1 VKLYKY
7 VLNFAVALGLAF
19 SVQASA
25 WAEGE
30 APNSEEMTAAM
41 QSFYSGNWDEAV
53 VQFDSVLA
61 KDPTNTLALAY
72 ILDAYYRKKD
82 VDGIVSQ
89 IETETTAAGENG
101 ESLSKL
107 GMAYFLRG
115 KLLPSALD
123 EALTEFKS
131 AVEDDPE
138 NSMAYTGMGLVYFQ
152 KRMMPRAKG
161 FFVRALRLNSHDVM
175 AMDRLG
181 NILLV
186 DEKKPDEAKAIY
198 ERVIKEL
205 PTYPDGQYFMGS
217 ALYDMGKLDEAIPYL
232 KRSAELDP
240 NGYTQGFDA
249 LTLCGDI
256 YLKESKFEEATA
268 IYEQAKKVR
277 PDSTYVDYK
286 MKLAKEKKSAPPSR
300 VGDQ

>member
-1 VKLYKY
+1 MFLT
-7 VLNFAVALGLAF
+7 LALTAGMLLSGA
-19 SVQASA
+19 AA
-25 WAEGE
+25 ANAEGT
-30 APNSEEMTAAM
+30 APHSEEMTEAIQA
-41 QSFYSGNWDEAV
+41 FYSGSWDDAISKFEAILT
-53 VQFDSVLA
+53 Q
-61 KDPTNTLALAY
+61 DPNNTLALAY
-72 ILDAYYRKKD
+72 VLDAYYRKKD

-89 IETETTAAGENG
+89 IETEAAAAGETS

-115 KLLPSALD
+115 KILPNVLD
-123 EALTEFKS
+123 ESLTEFKS
-131 AVEDDPE
+131 AAESDPE
-138 NSMAYTGMGLVYFQ
+138 NSMAYSGMGLVYFQ

-161 FFVRALRLNSHDVM
+161 YFVRALRLNPHDVM

-186 DEKKPDEAKAIY
+186 DEKKPSEAKDIY
-198 ERVIKEL
+198 ARIVEEL
-205 PTYPDGQYFMGS
+205 PAYPDGHYFMGS
-217 ALYDMGKLDEAIPYL
+217 ALYDMGKYDEAIPYL

-256 YLKESKFEEATA
+256 YLKTGKFEEAKQ
-268 IYEQAKKVR
+268 IYEAAKKVR

-286 MKLAKEKKSAPPSR
+286 MKLAEEKKSTPATK
-300 VGDQ
+300 VNDN

>member
-1 VKLYKY
+1 MNLYKAIFTFI
-7 VLNFAVALGLAF
+7 VVCGLAW
-19 SVQASA
+19 SVQTAA
-25 WAEGE
+25 YADENAGQ
-30 APNSEEMTAAM
+30 EEMAQALQT
-41 QSFYSGNWDEAV
+41 FYAGQWNDSIK
-53 VQFDSVLA
+53 QFEEILA
-61 KDPTNTLALAY
+61 KDPKNTLALAY

-89 IETETTAAGENG
+89 IETETAAAGENG

-115 KLLPSALD
+115 KLVPNVLD

-131 AVEDDPE
+131 AVENDPE
-138 NSMAYTGMGLVYFQ
+138 NSMAYSGMGLVYFQ

-161 FFVRALRLNSHDVM
+161 FFVRALRLNPHDIM

-186 DEKKPDEAKAIY
+186 DEKKPAEAKDIY
-198 ERVIKEL
+198 QRIVEEL
-205 PTYPDGQYFMGS
+205 PAYPDGQYFMGS
-217 ALYDMGKLDEAIPYL
+217 ALYDMGQYEEAIPYL

-256 YLKESKFEEATA
+256 YLKEGRFEEALA
-268 IYEQAKKVR
+268 IYETAKKVR
-277 PDSTYVDYK
+277 PESTYVDYK
-286 MKLAKEKKSAPPSR
+286 MKLAREKKTAPATK
-300 VGDQ
+300 VNDH